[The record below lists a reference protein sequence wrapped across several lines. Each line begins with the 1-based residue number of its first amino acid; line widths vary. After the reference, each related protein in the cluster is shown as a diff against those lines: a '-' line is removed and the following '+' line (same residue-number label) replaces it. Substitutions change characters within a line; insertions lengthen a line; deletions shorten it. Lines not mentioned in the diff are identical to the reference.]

1 MASRAFGF
9 SWIAN
14 KLLLGELASS
24 SSLRP
29 VLPCSAKREKENT
42 FHGNSPT
49 TYQWCGN
56 SEDRYWSVREG
67 GDRAGQTW
75 KQTELPSPPVSP
87 SLETCLFTC
96 LSCIMNSRRQRHSG
110 PRGGPKST
118 WISERSVFSPKRQ
131 PSCFTKQPNSFMQLI
146 EIDLANARTQFGSLN
161 SFCSFDL
168 A

>member
-1 MASRAFGF
+1 MACRSFSFSR
-9 SWIAN
+9 IAN
-14 KLLLGELASS
+14 KFLLSELASS

-29 VLPCSAKREKENT
+29 ILPCSAKREKENT

-49 TYQWCGN
+49 TYQQCLN
-56 SEDRYWSVREG
+56 NKDRYWSAREG
-67 GDRAGQTW
+67 EGRGGQTW

-87 SLETCLFTC
+87 SLETHLFTC
-96 LSCIMNSRRQRHSG
+96 LSCIMSSRRQRLSG

-118 WISERSVFSPKRQ
+118 WISERSIFSLKRQ
-131 PSCFTKQPNSFMQLI
+131 PSCFTKQSNSFTQLI